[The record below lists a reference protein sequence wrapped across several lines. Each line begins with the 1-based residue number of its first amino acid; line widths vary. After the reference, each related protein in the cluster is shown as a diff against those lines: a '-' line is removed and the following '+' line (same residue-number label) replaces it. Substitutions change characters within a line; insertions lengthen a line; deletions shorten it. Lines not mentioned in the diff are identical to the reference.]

1 MELVVKNIQ
10 GKDTGK
16 KVTLDDAI
24 FGIEPNEHA
33 VYLDV
38 KAILAG
44 KRQGTHSAKERNAI
58 SASTRKIKRQK
69 GTGGARAGSLK
80 NPLFRGGGR
89 IFGPQPRNYEQK
101 VNKKLKNL
109 ARISVLSAKAK
120 ENLITI
126 VEDFD
131 FEVPKTKK
139 LLEIKENLKID
150 NKKSLLILTDS
161 NKNVYLSSRNLQG
174 FSVLNASELNTYEL
188 IKAKNLIILESSIE
202 EIEKNLKK

>member
-10 GKDTGK
+10 GKNTDK

-38 KAILAG
+38 KAILAA
-44 KRQGTHSAKERNAI
+44 KRQGTHSTKEKHAV
-58 SASTRKIKRQK
+58 SYSTRKIKRQK

-89 IFGPQPRNYEQK
+89 AFGPQPRTYNQK

-109 ARISVLSAKAK
+109 ARISVLSARAK
-120 ENLITI
+120 ENLITV

-131 FEVPKTKK
+131 FEAPKTKK

-150 NKKSLLILTDS
+150 NKKSLLILADS
-161 NKNVYLSSRNLQG
+161 NKNVYLSSRNLSG
-174 FSVLNASELNTYEL
+174 FSALSASEINTYEL
-188 IKAKNLIILESSIE
+188 IRAKNIILFESSIE
-202 EIEKNLKK
+202 VIEKKLKN